1 MAKLGYIPTMEH
13 YSAVKWNKPLT
24 HILKC
29 ITLSQSIQTPKA
41 TYYMIPFIGHSRKGN
56 TIGTENRS
64 VLVGAGGGGG
74 VDYKG
79 TQENF

>member
-1 MAKLGYIPTMEH
+1 
-13 YSAVKWNKPLT
+13 
-24 HILKC
+24 
-29 ITLSQSIQTPKA
+29 
-41 TYYMIPFIGHSRKGN
+41 MIPFIGHSRKGN